1 MSDTEVASLSEIKD
15 VCLVHIRLQQS
26 KFTQIVQKFSANFPA
41 RSPKEQMGTV
51 AW

>member
-26 KFTQIVQKFSANFPA
+26 KFTQIVQNFLL
-41 RSPKEQMGTV
+41 TF
-51 AW
+51 